1 MEIYLTAIAEKQYL
15 AKVAELPCCLCG
27 DWPVHIHHIRHSQ
40 GMSQRASNWLAVPL
54 CPSCHQGPQGVH
66 GDKTMLRIM
75 KMDELDMLADTIR
88 RLLG

>member
-1 MEIYLTAIAEKQYL
+1 
-15 AKVAELPCCLCG
+15 
-27 DWPVHIHHIRHSQ
+27 
-40 GMSQRASNWLAVPL
+40 MSQRASNWLAVPL